1 MFRLLVIIAIQI
13 LFVNDL
19 SMALKIL
26 FVQPRYA
33 YFRSHFG
40 FGLSLAELLA
50 QDGHQVLI
58 LAPIREEN
66 DKLIESPLAD
76 NSYLEIIGDMEL
88 MNKLK
93 AEKYDVGIAE
103 AFMLTEY
110 SLAIFYFLEI
120 PKTIATHS
128 QPMSPVQLYLLN
140 VMSRMKSGNFL
151 ASVGQ
156 PTLLITNDEERRK
169 IIGTQIGDHR
179 ANQLKERGPE
189 IWKHCVDQKD
199 EKLRQHKTQDTLYQK
214 LADEKYGGKIFP
226 VENDLV
232 NTLNALR

>member
-1 MFRLLVIIAIQI
+1 TTT
-13 LFVNDL
+13 
-19 SMALKIL
+19 
-26 FVQPRYA
+26 P
-33 YFRSHFG
+33 
-40 FGLSLAELLA
+40 
-50 QDGHQVLI
+50 
-58 LAPIREEN
+58 
-66 DKLIESPLAD
+66 IESPLAD

-93 AEKYDVGIAE
+93 AKKYDVGIAE

-128 QPMSPVQLYLLN
+128 QPMSPVQLYLLG
-140 VMSRMKSGNFL
+140 VMDRMKSGNFL

-179 ANQLKERGPE
+179 ANQLEKRGRE
-189 IWKHCVDQKD
+189 IWEHCENQKSK
-199 EKLRQHKTQDTLYQK
+199 KLSQHKTQDTLYQK

-226 VENDLV
+226 GWAPIPCVPWQSQKFQQQKINLTKAFPLLSVKSEPMQNDW
-232 NTLNALR
+232 TMESRTDHCF